1 VSYAIKMGKVG
12 GYQGDPGLFSFIGKA
27 IGSVAGLA
35 GKVLNPISTIANIGS
50 VLTPSKP
57 QVLVHSSPSPGTRM
71 TSGSMP
77 TLLSRPGVGSGISI
91 GGPQGLQVGT
101 FPAPGVATT
110 YPSSS
115 GPLVGSQQAAACTVR
130 GYHHNKSTYYTKK
143 YGVIQKGTVC
153 VKNRRRNPLN
163 PRALSRALA
172 RLESAKK
179 ATSCLA
185 RYSVRP
191 KKSCGCGR

>member
-1 VSYAIKMGKVG
+1 VSLAIKMGKNA
-12 GYQGDPGLFSFIGKA
+12 GYQGDPGLFGSIFKGITGAVGGFLSGGPLGA
-27 IGSVAGLA
+27 ITGAARGVGI
-35 GKVLNPISTIANIGS
+35 V
-50 VLTPSKP
+50 PSKP
-57 QVLVHSSPSPGTRM
+57 QIFVSQSPAPGTRI
-71 TSGSMP
+71 TAGSMP
-77 TLLSRPGVGSGISI
+77 PTLSRPGIGSGVQI
-91 GGPQGLQVGT
+91 GGPSGLQIGSFPLGT
-101 FPAPGVATT
+101 NL
-110 YPSSS
+110 PSSPSS

-185 RYSVRP
+185 RYSIRP
-191 KKSCGCGR
+191 KKGCGCR